1 MHFKCKLEV
10 KQGNVVIVGML
21 SRRIGFR
28 VAFVKR
34 PSYIINFPRL
44 NRFVYKSGLTGLH
57 RWQNDRWF
65 FFSFFFFDAEMIR
78 IYIYIFFKSCTVRRA
93 FLIYI
98 RRRLKY
104 ALCHF
109 DLIIVSRPVFLNY
122 SNHNPSDNNNN
133 NSQCFYRFRYW
144 FWSNTRWLEKNN
156 SILAFS

>member
-57 RWQNDRWF
+57 R
-65 FFSFFFFDAEMIR
+65 
-78 IYIYIFFKSCTVRRA
+78 
-93 FLIYI
+93 
-98 RRRLKY
+98 
-104 ALCHF
+104 
-109 DLIIVSRPVFLNY
+109 
-122 SNHNPSDNNNN
+122 
-133 NSQCFYRFRYW
+133 
-144 FWSNTRWLEKNN
+144 
-156 SILAFS
+156 